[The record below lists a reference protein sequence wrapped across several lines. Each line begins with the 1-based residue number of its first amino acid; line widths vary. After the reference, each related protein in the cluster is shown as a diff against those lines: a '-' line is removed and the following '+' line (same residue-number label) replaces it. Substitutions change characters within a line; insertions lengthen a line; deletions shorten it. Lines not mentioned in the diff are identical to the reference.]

1 MIFRKDQGKEE
12 EMKSTRAEEHK
23 ISYLQPQFELIEKK
37 LSNVGCSMRTNGVG
51 HYRPIGL
58 PIAF

>member
-37 LSNVGCSMRTNGVG
+37 LSNVGCSMRTMV
-51 HYRPIGL
+51 
-58 PIAF
+58 